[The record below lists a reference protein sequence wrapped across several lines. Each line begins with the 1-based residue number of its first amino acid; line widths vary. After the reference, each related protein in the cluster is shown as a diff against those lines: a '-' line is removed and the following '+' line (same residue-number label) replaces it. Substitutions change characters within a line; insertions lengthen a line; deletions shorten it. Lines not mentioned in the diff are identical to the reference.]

1 MVMVVFMRLILI
13 NFFNYFPKQLTK
25 LHIFPN
31 KDDYLEDTVFQ
42 NAYKIGLS
50 YQEVFD
56 EFYKLFKDFYKM
68 DLKTSYMSNFLNN
81 NQFLYKTYDITYDK
95 LFLDVYSI
103 NRFLINKKTN
113 TVKFLNK
120 IFEDLD
126 LFVKIKEGNNEVI
139 LFLSEGV
146 DFSFDGDFDFEYITE
161 GFYIPDTTF
170 QFDGDFDFEFTGE
183 PIDIIRPD
191 FLATTLSFP
200 LFNDNSINN
209 IYKLNFILTLLKKI
223 IPATTYIRIV

>member
-1 MVMVVFMRLILI
+1 MI

-31 KDDYLEDTVFQ
+31 KDDYLEDAVFQ

-95 LFLDVYSI
+95 LFLDVYTI

-170 QFDGDFDFEFTGE
+170 QFDSDFDFEFTGE

-223 IPATTYIRIV
+223 IPATTFIRIV

>member
-1 MVMVVFMRLILI
+1 MI

-31 KDDYLEDTVFQ
+31 KDDYLEDVVFQ

-95 LFLDVYSI
+95 LFLDVYTI

-223 IPATTYIRIV
+223 IPATTFIRIV

>member
-1 MVMVVFMRLILI
+1 MI

>member
-1 MVMVVFMRLILI
+1 MVVFMRLILI

-31 KDDYLEDTVFQ
+31 KDDYLEDVVFQ

-95 LFLDVYSI
+95 LFLDVYTI